1 MMTIGKKIV
10 LMSLAIIVLTLGAGF
25 AYGISLLNFSTDA
38 ISKTFRQLDGEEEI
52 TPIDATEPLT
62 ILLMGVDM
70 DQATRGGVWE
80 EGRSDSMILV
90 TVNPKTKETTMMSLT
105 RDIMVEIAEANGE
118 STGTVEKL
126 NHSYSYGQAPMAIAT
141 IEKMMDINID
151 RYIEINMDGL
161 VELVDAVGGIE
172 VNNTLGFPI
181 SISEYEPAYTSIVPT
196 GKRLVN
202 GDQALVYARMR
213 YDDPEGDIGRQRR
226 QREVITAIVKKLLQ
240 LDGFTQYKKILTA
253 ISNNMRTNIEISTA
267 TIPELLGYKDSI
279 KNLHSYQLRG
289 LDELVE
295 EVYYQ
300 LPPTQHLLE
309 MQNVLRTSI
318 GLDAKTDLTTN
329 VKVYE
334 GQVGLPST
342 IDVYN
347 AYTELLEIEANPLA
361 EAVDIEAFTGT
372 SASDLPE
379 GTASSPNLSSN
390 SSEIEGT
397 EMTEATEMTEV
408 GTETQTEEGQ

>member
-1 MMTIGKKIV
+1 MTIGKKIF
-10 LMSLAIIVLTLGAGF
+10 LMSLAIIGLTVGAGLI
-25 AYGISLLNFSTDA
+25 YGASLLNFSTDA
-38 ISKTFRQLDGEEEI
+38 ISKTFKQLDGKEKI

-70 DQATRGGVWE
+70 DQATRGGDWE
-80 EGRSDSMILV
+80 GGRSDSMILV
-90 TVNPKTKETTMMSLT
+90 TVNPKTKETNMMSLT

-118 STGTVEKL
+118 SSGTVEKL

-181 SISEYEPAYTSIVPT
+181 SISEHEPAYTSIVQP
-196 GKRLVN
+196 GKQLVN

-226 QREVITAIVKKLLQ
+226 QREVITAIIKKLLQ

-253 ISNNMRTNIEISTA
+253 ISNNMRTNIEISPV
-267 TIPELLGYKDSI
+267 TIPNLLGYKDSVS
-279 KNLHSYQLRG
+279 KLNSYQLRG
-289 LDELVE
+289 VDQMVDAI
-295 EVYYQ
+295 YYQ
-300 LPPTQHLLE
+300 LPTSTHLLE
-309 MQNVLRTSI
+309 MQNVLKKSI
-318 GLDAKTDLTTN
+318 GLEEKTDLVTN

-334 GQVGLPST
+334 GQMGLPSP
-342 IDVYN
+342 INVYD
-347 AYTELLEIEANPLA
+347 AYTNLLLLEASPWA
-361 EAVDIEAFTGT
+361 ESLDPEIGSP
-372 SASDLPE
+372 SA
-379 GTASSPNLSSN
+379 T
-390 SSEIEGT
+390 T
-397 EMTEATEMTEV
+397 TVT
-408 GTETQTEEGQ
+408 TEEQVTDFSTEPVLGDENGAQ

>member
-1 MMTIGKKIV
+1 MTIGKKIV

-38 ISKTFRQLDGEEEI
+38 ISKTFRQLDGQDEI

-347 AYTELLEIEANPLA
+347 AYTELLEIEADPLA

-379 GTASSPNLSSN
+379 GTASSSNLPSN
-390 SSEIEGT
+390 SSELEGT
-397 EMTEATEMTEV
+397 ETTEV
-408 GTETQTEEGQ
+408 GIETQTEEGQ

>member
-1 MMTIGKKIV
+1 MTIGKKIV
-10 LMSLAIIVLTLGAGF
+10 LMSLAIVALTLGAGF

-38 ISKTFRQLDGEEEI
+38 ISKTFKQLDGEEEI

-70 DQATRGGVWE
+70 DQATRGGAWE

-141 IEKMMDINID
+141 IEKMMDIDID

-181 SISEYEPAYTSIVPT
+181 SISEYEPAYTAIVPT

-253 ISNNMRTNIEISTA
+253 ISNHMRTDIEISTA
-267 TIPELLGYKDSI
+267 TIPSLLGYKDSI
-279 KNLHSYQLRG
+279 RNLHSYQLRG
-289 LDELVE
+289 IDELVE

-309 MQNVLRTSI
+309 MQNVLKTSI
-318 GLDAKTDLTTN
+318 GLDEVTELTTN

-334 GQVGLPST
+334 GQMGLPTT
-342 IDVYN
+342 INVYN
-347 AYTELLEIEANPLA
+347 AYTDLLELEANPLA

-379 GTASSPNLSSN
+379 GTASSGSLPSVSAETGE
-390 SSEIEGT
+390 SGT
-397 EMTEATEMTEV
+397 TEV

>member
-1 MMTIGKKIV
+1 
-10 LMSLAIIVLTLGAGF
+10 MSLAIIGLTIGAGII
-25 AYGISLLNFSTDA
+25 YGASLLNFSTGA
-38 ISKTFRQLDGEEEI
+38 ISKTFKQLDGEDKVK
-52 TPIDATEPLT
+52 PIDATEPLT

-70 DQATRGGVWE
+70 DQATRGGGWE
-80 EGRSDSMILV
+80 GGRSDSMILV

-105 RDIMVEIAEANGE
+105 RDIMVEIAAANGE
-118 STGTVEKL
+118 STGSIEKL

-196 GKRLVN
+196 GKQLVN

-240 LDGFTQYKKILTA
+240 LDGMSQYKKILTA
-253 ISNNMRTNIEISTA
+253 ISNNMRTNIEITTA
-267 TIPELLGYKDSI
+267 TIPSLLGYRDSI
-279 KNLHSYQLRG
+279 ANLHSYQLRG
-289 LDELVE
+289 VDELVDE
-295 EVYYQ
+295 IYYQ
-300 LPPTQHLLE
+300 LPPSQHLLG
-309 MQNVLRTSI
+309 MQNILKKSI
-318 GLDAKTDLTTN
+318 GLEESTDLVTN

-334 GQVGLPST
+334 AQMGIPT
-342 IDVYN
+342 PINIYN
-347 AYTELLEIEANPLA
+347 AFTNVLEVEASPGV
-361 EAVDIEAFTGT
+361 EAFDIEAITGT
-372 SASDLPE
+372 AASDPS
-379 GTASSPNLSSN
+379 GTQT
-390 SSEIEGT
+390 SESQDSTTTID
-397 EMTEATEMTEV
+397 
-408 GTETQTEEGQ
+408 TETSTQTDLSDQ

>member
-1 MMTIGKKIV
+1 MTIGKKIF
-10 LMSLAIIVLTLGAGF
+10 LMSLAIIGLTVGAGLI
-25 AYGISLLNFSTDA
+25 YGASLLNFSTDA
-38 ISKTFRQLDGEEEI
+38 ISKTFKQLDGEEKI

-70 DQATRGGVWE
+70 DQATRGGDWE
-80 EGRSDSMILV
+80 GGRSDSMILV
-90 TVNPKTKETTMMSLT
+90 TVNPKTKETNMMSLT

-118 STGTVEKL
+118 SSGTVEKL

-181 SISEYEPAYTSIVPT
+181 SISEHEPAYTSIVQP
-196 GKRLVN
+196 GKQLVN

-226 QREVITAIVKKLLQ
+226 QREVITAIIKKLLQ

-253 ISNNMRTNIEISTA
+253 ISNNMRTNIEISPA
-267 TIPELLGYKDSI
+267 TIPNLLGYKDSI
-279 KNLHSYQLRG
+279 SKLNSYQLRG
-289 LDELVE
+289 VDQMVDAI
-295 EVYYQ
+295 YYQ
-300 LPPTQHLLE
+300 LPTSTHLLE
-309 MQNVLRTSI
+309 MQNVLKKSI
-318 GLDAKTDLTTN
+318 GLEENTDLVTN

-334 GQVGLPST
+334 GQMGLPSP
-342 IDVYN
+342 INVYDVYTN
-347 AYTELLEIEANPLA
+347 LLLLEASPWA
-361 EAVDIEAFTGT
+361 ESLDPEIGSPSATTTVTTGEQVT
-372 SASDLPE
+372 DFS
-379 GTASSPNLSSN
+379 
-390 SSEIEGT
+390 T
-397 EMTEATEMTEV
+397 EPVLGDEN
-408 GTETQTEEGQ
+408 GSQ

>member
-1 MMTIGKKIV
+1 MTIGKKIF
-10 LMSLAIIVLTLGAGF
+10 LMSLAIIGLTVGAGLI
-25 AYGISLLNFSTDA
+25 YGASLLNFSTDA
-38 ISKTFRQLDGEEEI
+38 ISKTFKQLDGEEKI

-70 DQATRGGVWE
+70 DQATRGGDWE
-80 EGRSDSMILV
+80 GGRSDSMILV
-90 TVNPKTKETTMMSLT
+90 TVNPKTKETNMMSLT

-118 STGTVEKL
+118 SSGTVEKL

-181 SISEYEPAYTSIVPT
+181 SISEHEPAYASIVQP
-196 GKRLVN
+196 GKQLVN

-226 QREVITAIVKKLLQ
+226 QREVITAIIKKLLQ

-253 ISNNMRTNIEISTA
+253 ISNNMRTNIEISPV
-267 TIPELLGYKDSI
+267 TIPNLLGYKDSVS
-279 KNLHSYQLRG
+279 KLNSYQLRG
-289 LDELVE
+289 VDQMVDAI
-295 EVYYQ
+295 YYQ
-300 LPPTQHLLE
+300 LPTSTHLLE
-309 MQNVLRTSI
+309 MQNVLKKSI
-318 GLDAKTDLTTN
+318 GLEEKTDLVTN

-334 GQVGLPST
+334 GQMGLPSP
-342 IDVYN
+342 INVYD
-347 AYTELLEIEANPLA
+347 AYTNLLLLEASPWA
-361 EAVDIEAFTGT
+361 ESLDPEIGSP
-372 SASDLPE
+372 SA
-379 GTASSPNLSSN
+379 T
-390 SSEIEGT
+390 T
-397 EMTEATEMTEV
+397 TVT
-408 GTETQTEEGQ
+408 TEEQVTDFSTEPVLGDENGAQ

>member
-1 MMTIGKKIV
+1 
-10 LMSLAIIVLTLGAGF
+10 
-25 AYGISLLNFSTDA
+25 
-38 ISKTFRQLDGEEEI
+38 
-52 TPIDATEPLT
+52 
-62 ILLMGVDM
+62 
-70 DQATRGGVWE
+70 
-80 EGRSDSMILV
+80 
-90 TVNPKTKETTMMSLT
+90 VNPKTKETTMMSLT

-141 IEKMMDINID
+141 IEKMMDIDID

-181 SISEYEPAYTSIVPT
+181 SISEYEPAYTAIVPT

-253 ISNNMRTNIEISTA
+253 ISNHMRTDIEISTA
-267 TIPELLGYKDSI
+267 TIPSLLGYKDSI
-279 KNLHSYQLRG
+279 RNLHSYQLRG
-289 LDELVE
+289 IDELVE

-309 MQNVLRTSI
+309 MQNVLKTSI
-318 GLDAKTDLTTN
+318 GLDEVTELTTN

-334 GQVGLPST
+334 GQMGLPTT
-342 IDVYN
+342 INVYN
-347 AYTELLEIEANPLA
+347 AYTDLLELEANPLA

-379 GTASSPNLSSN
+379 GTASSSSLSSV
-390 SSEIEGT
+390 SGETGETGT
-397 EMTEATEMTEV
+397 TEV

>member
-1 MMTIGKKIV
+1 
-10 LMSLAIIVLTLGAGF
+10 MSLAIIGLTVGAGLI
-25 AYGISLLNFSTDA
+25 YGASLLNFSTDA
-38 ISKTFRQLDGEEEI
+38 ISKTFKQLDGEEKI

-70 DQATRGGVWE
+70 DQATRGGDWE
-80 EGRSDSMILV
+80 GGRSDSMILV
-90 TVNPKTKETTMMSLT
+90 TVNPKTKETNMMSLT

-118 STGTVEKL
+118 SSGTVEKL

-181 SISEYEPAYTSIVPT
+181 SISEHEPAYTSIVQP
-196 GKRLVN
+196 GKQLVN

-226 QREVITAIVKKLLQ
+226 QREVITAIIKKLLQ

-253 ISNNMRTNIEISTA
+253 ISNNMRTNIEISPA
-267 TIPELLGYKDSI
+267 TIPNLLGYKDSI
-279 KNLHSYQLRG
+279 SKLNSYQLRG
-289 LDELVE
+289 VDQMVDAI
-295 EVYYQ
+295 YYQ
-300 LPPTQHLLE
+300 LPTSTHLLE
-309 MQNVLRTSI
+309 MQNVLKKSI
-318 GLDAKTDLTTN
+318 GLEENTDLVTN

-334 GQVGLPST
+334 GQMGLPSP
-342 IDVYN
+342 INVYDVYTN
-347 AYTELLEIEANPLA
+347 LLLLEASPWA
-361 EAVDIEAFTGT
+361 ESLDPEIGSP
-372 SASDLPE
+372 SA
-379 GTASSPNLSSN
+379 T
-390 SSEIEGT
+390 T
-397 EMTEATEMTEV
+397 TVT
-408 GTETQTEEGQ
+408 TEEQVTDFSTEPVLGDENGSQ

>member
-1 MMTIGKKIV
+1 MTIGKKIF
-10 LMSLAIIVLTLGAGF
+10 LMSLAIIGLTVGAGLI
-25 AYGISLLNFSTDA
+25 YGASLLNFSTDA
-38 ISKTFRQLDGEEEI
+38 ISKTFKQLDGEEKI

-70 DQATRGGVWE
+70 DQATRGGDWE
-80 EGRSDSMILV
+80 GGRSDSMILV
-90 TVNPKTKETTMMSLT
+90 TVNPKTKETNMMSLT

-118 STGTVEKL
+118 SSGTVEKL

-181 SISEYEPAYTSIVPT
+181 SISEHEPAYTSIVQP
-196 GKRLVN
+196 GKQLVN

-226 QREVITAIVKKLLQ
+226 QREVITAIIKKLLQ

-253 ISNNMRTNIEISTA
+253 ISNNMRTNIEISPA
-267 TIPELLGYKDSI
+267 TIPNLLGYKDSI
-279 KNLHSYQLRG
+279 SKLNSYQLRG
-289 LDELVE
+289 VDQMVDAI
-295 EVYYQ
+295 YYQ
-300 LPPTQHLLE
+300 LPTSTHLLE
-309 MQNVLRTSI
+309 MQNVLKKSI
-318 GLDAKTDLTTN
+318 GLEENTDLVTN

-334 GQVGLPST
+334 GQMGLPSP
-342 IDVYN
+342 INVYDVYTN
-347 AYTELLEIEANPLA
+347 LLLLEASPWA
-361 EAVDIEAFTGT
+361 ESLGPEIGSP
-372 SASDLPE
+372 SA
-379 GTASSPNLSSN
+379 T
-390 SSEIEGT
+390 T
-397 EMTEATEMTEV
+397 TVT
-408 GTETQTEEGQ
+408 TEEQVTDFSTEPVLGDENGSQ

>member
-1 MMTIGKKIV
+1 MTIGKKIV
-10 LMSLAIIVLTLGAGF
+10 LMSLAIVALTLGAGF

-38 ISKTFRQLDGEEEI
+38 ISKTFKQLDGEEEI

-70 DQATRGGVWE
+70 DQATRGGAWE

-141 IEKMMDINID
+141 IEKMMDIDID

-181 SISEYEPAYTSIVPT
+181 SISEYEPAYTAIVPT

-253 ISNNMRTNIEISTA
+253 ISNNMRTDIEISTA
-267 TIPELLGYKDSI
+267 TIPSLLGYKDSI
-279 KNLHSYQLRG
+279 RNLHSYQLRG
-289 LDELVE
+289 IDELVE

-309 MQNVLRTSI
+309 MQNVLKTSI
-318 GLDAKTDLTTN
+318 GLDEVTELTTN

-334 GQVGLPST
+334 GQMGLPTT
-342 IDVYN
+342 INVYN
-347 AYTELLEIEANPLA
+347 AYTDLLELEASPWA

-372 SASDLPE
+372 ATSDLPE
-379 GTASSPNLSSN
+379 GAASSDSLPSVSAETGE
-390 SSEIEGT
+390 SGT
-397 EMTEATEMTEV
+397 TEV

>member
-38 ISKTFRQLDGEEEI
+38 ISKTFRRLGGEEEI

-141 IEKMMDINID
+141 IEKMMDIDID

-181 SISEYEPAYTSIVPT
+181 SISEYEPAYTAIVPT

-226 QREVITAIVKKLLQ
+226 QREVITAIIKKLLQ

-253 ISNNMRTNIEISTA
+253 ISNNMRTDIEISTA
-267 TIPELLGYKDSI
+267 TIPSLLGYKDSI
-279 KNLHSYQLRG
+279 RNLHSYQLRG
-289 LDELVE
+289 IDELVE

-309 MQNVLRTSI
+309 MQNVLKTSI
-318 GLDAKTDLTTN
+318 GLDEVTELTTN

-334 GQVGLPST
+334 GQMGLPTT
-342 IDVYN
+342 INVYN
-347 AYTELLEIEANPLA
+347 AYTDLLELEANPLA

-379 GTASSPNLSSN
+379 GAASSGSLPSVSAETGE
-390 SSEIEGT
+390 SGT
-397 EMTEATEMTEV
+397 TEV